1 MVFDS
6 EIELGLE
13 LAFES
18 ELELAAIASVAL
30 IFAGGVIA
38 AERAVAEFEHR
49 IDNEVVDFAEK
60 AESAE

>member
-38 AERAVAEFEHR
+38 AERAVAGFEHQ